1 MSDTDTP
8 QEQTEQPARKR
19 GRSPKLKRLVG
30 RGPLRQPLHESARDE
45 GFVYQPFEN
54 IIPLHID
61 TEILRSIEFDYGFRL
76 QWCVESVLGQPQ
88 DEVMS
93 AHRKNK
99 FQEVRKRS
107 FGGLLDYLC
116 DREGRIVKGGLVLM
130 GRPAEIDDMARTHER
145 KTARRQIEDMQKRHS
160 DEGLPVPGGREA
172 AAREHNR
179 HRSSFERVEIPER

>member
-54 IIPLHID
+54 INPLHID

-76 QWCVESVLGQPQ
+76 QW
-88 DEVMS
+88 
-93 AHRKNK
+93 
-99 FQEVRKRS
+99 
-107 FGGLLDYLC
+107 
-116 DREGRIVKGGLVLM
+116 
-130 GRPAEIDDMARTHER
+130 
-145 KTARRQIEDMQKRHS
+145 
-160 DEGLPVPGGREA
+160 
-172 AAREHNR
+172 
-179 HRSSFERVEIPER
+179 